1 MSLRQ
6 PVSIPS
12 DILDKIKAIRLVQG
26 GTYGEVVGRAV
37 DALLASD
44 PALARRVEG
53 VQKAVAA

>member
-12 DILDKIKAIRLVQG
+12 EILDKIRAIRLVEG
-26 GTYGEVVGRAV
+26 GTYGQVVGRAV
-37 DALLASD
+37 EALLAAD